1 MFLNFYN
8 FERENDYWGGEGVC
22 CCQLK
27 NTSILDF
34 KVSLENYVWIGLAI
48 PVEIPE
54 ETIVYTDSEEVCA
67 EDYAFE
73 IHEFVL
79 NGRPEI

>member
-1 MFLNFYN
+1 MREKQKTKEDVFDFYN

-34 KVSLENYVWIGLAI
+34 KVSLENYVWIGLQWVDCTA
-48 PVEIPE
+48 
-54 ETIVYTDSEEVCA
+54 DFCFSS
-67 EDYAFE
+67 
-73 IHEFVL
+73 
-79 NGRPEI
+79 